1 MIIVSGPLK
10 SGNQCFQSTK
20 IRSPYGLSKSG
31 NQASGPSKS
40 GNHSFWSIKIW
51 NQVINVSGALKSD
64 DHCFWSTEI
73 RYCLQCVQS
82 YQEIPTPQC
91 PQCRQNFNP
100 YQLQL
105 DRHMIDSM
113 QKIAPCKWCHKQMPI
128 IQHKAHTAV
137 CDMVDTSL
145 PKFRPVKE
153 TSQPIP
159 NKLDTNGMVKHC
171 NENHASES
179 SNVVCPICS
188 SMPWGDTSQ
197 RSVDF
202 MQHLNL
208 RHKFSYDTYADFSLD
223 DDQMLERRCKHH
235 YRMCDKG

>member
-1 MIIVSGPLK
+1 MATGTRSRKRKRMQSPDDDLTMYKCPICLEIFADPVQISC
-10 SGNQCFQSTK
+10 GN
-20 IRSPYGLSKSG
+20 
-31 NQASGPSKS
+31 
-40 GNHSFWSIKIW
+40 NH
-51 NQVINVSGALKSD
+51 
-64 DHCFWSTEI
+64 T
-73 RYCLQCVQS
+73 YCLQCVQS

-105 DRHMIDSM
+105 NRNMIESM

-128 IQHKAHTAV
+128 IQHKAHISV

-159 NKLDTNGMVKHC
+159 KDLPNRSTFSCPFCGEANLDTNGMVKHC
-171 NENHASES
+171 NEKHTNES
-179 SNVVCPICS
+179 SDVVCPICA

-223 DDQMLERRCKHH
+223 DDQMLERALQASLQ
-235 YRMCDKG
+235 DV